1 MCKFWKERTMKIIKK
16 LVDINEVSTE
26 TAGAET
32 NTSPKT
38 GHKKVATYTLGCKVN
53 QYETEAMT
61 ELFTAKGYQIVS
73 SDERADIY
81 VINTCSVTNLGEK
94 KSRQYIRK
102 VKRLNP
108 NAIVAVVGCYSQVA
122 SDEVMAIEG
131 VNLVIGTNERSR
143 IVEFVEDLEP
153 WDKVC
158 YVGDIMQVRE
168 FEELQIDHVTEK
180 TRAFIKIQEGCN
192 MYCSYCIIPYARG
205 PIRSRQPE
213 QVINEVKRLVA
224 NGFKEIVLTGI
235 HIASYGKEL
244 GTTNLLELLKEVNEV
259 DGLQRIRLGSLEPRL
274 LSTEFI
280 EVIKNMDKFCPHF
293 HLSLQS
299 GSDTVLKRMN
309 RKYDTAAYLEN
320 VEAIKEAFEAPSF
333 TTDVIVGFPGETD
346 QEFEETFDFVQKVG
360 FAKIHVFQYS
370 PKKGTPAAEMK
381 CQVNGNV
388 KHERSERLIALSD
401 KMEQDYYASLLGKEF
416 TVLFEG
422 FSASNEDY
430 IEGLSE
436 RYVRVAVPKEEQLI
450 GNLRQVHFE
459 RIEGDLV
466 YGRLV

>member
-1 MCKFWKERTMKIIKK
+1 MKIIKK

-32 NTSPKT
+32 NTSVKK
-38 GHKKVATYTLGCKVN
+38 GGRKVATYTLGCKVN

-61 ELFTAKGYQIVS
+61 ELFTARGYRIVG

-143 IVEFVEDLEP
+143 IVDFVEELEP

-213 QVINEVKRLVA
+213 QVINEVKRLIA

-244 GTTNLLELLKEVNEV
+244 GNTNLLELLKEVNQVE
-259 DGLQRIRLGSLEPRL
+259 GLQRIRLGSLEPRL
-274 LSTEFI
+274 LSSDFI

-320 VEAIKEAFEAPSF
+320 VEAIKAAFEAPSF

-346 QEFEETFDFVQKVG
+346 QEFEETFEFVQKVG

-381 CQVNGNV
+381 CQINGDV
-388 KHERSERLIALSD
+388 KHQRSERLIALSD
-401 KMEQDYYASLLGKEF
+401 KMEQDYYASLLGKEY

-422 FSASNEDY
+422 DSASNDQY

-450 GNLRQVHFE
+450 GNLRQVRFD
-459 RIEGDLV
+459 RVEGDLV
-466 YGRLV
+466 YGSLI